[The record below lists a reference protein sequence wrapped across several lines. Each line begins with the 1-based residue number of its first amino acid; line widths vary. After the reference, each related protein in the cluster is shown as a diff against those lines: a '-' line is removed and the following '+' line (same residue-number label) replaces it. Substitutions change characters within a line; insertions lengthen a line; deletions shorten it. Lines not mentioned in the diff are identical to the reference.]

1 MDDEKNNQTILA
13 THNTG
18 PYGGKRKKN
27 NQGKRITLDRKEVR
41 AKKNNQG
48 KLTIDT

>member
-1 MDDEKNNQTILA
+1 MM
-13 THNTG
+13 
-18 PYGGKRKKN
+18 KRITKQSWQLITLDRMEVREKKN